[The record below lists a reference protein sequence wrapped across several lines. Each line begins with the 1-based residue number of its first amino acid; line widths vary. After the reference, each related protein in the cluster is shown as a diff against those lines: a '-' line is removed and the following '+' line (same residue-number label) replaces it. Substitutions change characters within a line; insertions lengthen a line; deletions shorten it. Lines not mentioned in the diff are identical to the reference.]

1 VLHHTL
7 PDHLPAIIAVTL
19 ATLPKATPDQR
30 ELLAQG
36 EHDVDLR
43 LNVCI
48 RGKLLVGGDVLD
60 RSTAMVRKGSVRLLA
75 TEISVLEVKS

>member
-1 VLHHTL
+1 MPYSTL

-36 EHDVDLR
+36 EHIVDLNLKIR
-43 LNVCI
+43 I
-48 RGKLLVGGDVLD
+48 RGTLIVGGDVLD

-75 TEISVLEVKS
+75 TEISVLEVKP